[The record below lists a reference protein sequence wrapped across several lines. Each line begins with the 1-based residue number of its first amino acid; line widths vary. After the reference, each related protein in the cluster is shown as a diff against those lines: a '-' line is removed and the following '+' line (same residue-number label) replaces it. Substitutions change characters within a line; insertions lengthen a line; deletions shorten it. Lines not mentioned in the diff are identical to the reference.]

1 MQWELIKIEG
11 FMDKCYRP
19 AGEYEHS
26 EDGYVLRLTTER
38 VIWAC
43 QAVDMSGI
51 KPDNVDE
58 FYTRYLMFSRAIQRD
73 SREQWLTLAD
83 IEAHVGIWTNVGTK
97 SWQKFEKKIGEIMRY
112 KAEWQVNYERE
123 SAEGGE
129 E

>member
-38 VIWAC
+38 VIYAC
-43 QAVDMSGI
+43 EAVEMSGI

-58 FYTRYLMFSRAIQRD
+58 FYTRYLMFSRAIQ
-73 SREQWLTLAD
+73 
-83 IEAHVGIWTNVGTK
+83 
-97 SWQKFEKKIGEIMRY
+97 KFEKKIGEIMRN
-112 KAEWQVNYERE
+112 KAEWRINYERE
-123 SAEGGE
+123 EAQKEVNDES
-129 E
+129 